1 MARVLFI
8 QTEWFEHLGVLWL
21 LAAARA
27 AGHEAGLIVGRNPQ
41 KLAARARALRPD
53 VVGFSAATGGHKA
66 ALAVASALRPGFPGR
81 IIMGGPHPT
90 FFPEVIADPSL
101 DAVCRGEGERPLVDF
116 LGRIDRGEPLVDTS
130 GFWVKEGGEVRRN
143 EVAELVS
150 DLDSLPPP
158 ARDLLEAADPW
169 FRRDSMQ
176 RVMAGRGC
184 PYRCTYCFNQALRD
198 LTAGKGPYV
207 RQRSVGHVLAEL
219 REIKARGKRT
229 INFVDDTFG
238 LRRDWALELLD
249 RYRDEVG
256 LPFIVNLRPE
266 QADAEL
272 CGALARAGCYCAQ
285 MGVES
290 ADAEM
295 RRRLLGRETPD
306 KALESGAR
314 RIREAGIRLLTY
326 NMVGLPGETLEQAAA
341 TLEWN
346 GRMKVEYPRV
356 SIFQPYPRTALGDTA
371 LAGLP
376 GCGAGTDDAGT
387 AAAVEKMDESYFR
400 RSPLSGDDA
409 RRIENLHKLFS
420 LYVRRPGLRPLL
432 LKLCRLP
439 ANPLFDAVFLAGMGL
454 QYRGATNRGLTE
466 TLALGL
472 RNLRGYFS

>member
-21 LAAARA
+21 LACARA
-27 AGHEAGLIVGRNPQ
+27 SGHEAGLIVGRDPQ
-41 KLAARARALRPD
+41 KLAAQVRALRPD

-66 ALAVASALRPGFPGR
+66 ALAVAAAIRPGFTGL

-90 FFPEVIADPSL
+90 FFPEVITTPSL
-101 DAVCRGEGERPLVDF
+101 DAICRGEGERPLVD
-116 LGRIDRGEPLVDTS
+116 LLDRIDRGEPLAGTP
-130 GFWVKEGGEVRRN
+130 GFWVKEGGEVHRN

-150 DLDSLPPP
+150 DLDCLPPP

-184 PYRCTYCFNQALRD
+184 PHRCAYCFNQALRD
-198 LTAGKGPYV
+198 LTAGKGQYV
-207 RQRSVGHVLAEL
+207 RQRSVSHVLEEL

-249 RYRDEVG
+249 RYRAEVG

-266 QADAEL
+266 QADVEM

-290 ADAEM
+290 ADAGM

-306 KALESGAR
+306 EVLESGAR

-326 NMVGLPGETLEQAAA
+326 NMVGLPGETLAQAAA

-346 GRMKVEYPRV
+346 GRIGVEYPRV
-356 SIFQPYPRTALGDTA
+356 SIFQPYPRTALGDSA
-371 LAGLP
+371 LAAPP
-376 GCGAGTDDAGT
+376 GCEQDAS
-387 AAAVEKMDESYFR
+387 AAVDQMDESYFR
-400 RSPLSGDDA
+400 RSPLSGDEA

-420 LYVRRPGLRPLL
+420 LYVRRPSLRPLL

-439 ANPLFDAVFLAGMGL
+439 RNPIFDAVFLAGMGW
-454 QYRGATNRGLTE
+454 QYRGATNRGLAE

-472 RNLRGYFS
+472 RNLRGYFN